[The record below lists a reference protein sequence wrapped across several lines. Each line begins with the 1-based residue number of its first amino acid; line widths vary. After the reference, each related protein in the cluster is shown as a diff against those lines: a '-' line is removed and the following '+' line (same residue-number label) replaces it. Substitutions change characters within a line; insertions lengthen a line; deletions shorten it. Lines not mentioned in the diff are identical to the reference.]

1 MTSIDEIL
9 ANPKILKGKIPN
21 DIIPLFQD
29 NPNWAIDT
37 TKKGRNKGKGVVFR
51 EVTSEGNFTGRIIQ
65 WHPGDSTYHGPD
77 PYWKVSTGEGG
88 TVRIGGENFKE

>member
-1 MTSIDEIL
+1 MIFWQIPKFSKEKFLMIL
-9 ANPKILKGKIPN
+9 YHCSKIIQTGRS
-21 DIIPLFQD
+21 IPL
-29 NPNWAIDT
+29 
-37 TKKGRNKGKGVVFR
+37 KKVVIRVVVFR